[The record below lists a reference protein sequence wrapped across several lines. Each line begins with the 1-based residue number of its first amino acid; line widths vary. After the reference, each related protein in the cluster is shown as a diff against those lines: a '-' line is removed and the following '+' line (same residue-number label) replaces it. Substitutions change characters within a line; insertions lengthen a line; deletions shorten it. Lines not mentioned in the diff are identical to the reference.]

1 MTTYIFKII
10 TLLGGLALFLF
21 GMDVMGK
28 ALERQAGGKLQTI
41 LAKMSSNVFKG
52 FLLGLGVTAVIQSSS
67 ATTVMVVGFV
77 NSGIMTLK
85 QAVGVIMGSNIGTTV
100 TAWILSL
107 SGLEGDSFLIKLF
120 KPSTLAPLIGVIG
133 VVMYM
138 GKNEKRKGIG
148 TICLGF
154 MALMTGM
161 DIMGDSMEFLESEPW
176 FAQLMISFSNP
187 IIGIIGIVMYMGK
200 NEKRRGIGTICLGFM
215 ALMTGMDLMSSS
227 MSFLKS
233 EAWFADLM
241 ISFTN
246 PVLGILFGAVLT
258 AVIQSSSASVGIL
271 QGLCVTGAVTYGAA
285 IPIIL
290 GQNIGT
296 CITAIMGAIGANRN
310 ARRTAMVHLLFNV
323 VGAVMFAV
331 VFYGLG
337 MVIEWSFLEE
347 SVQAWDISLIHTA
360 FNIVATAVLMP
371 MNGLLVK
378 LAYLIIPHEYTP
390 QKEELLD
397 ERLLATPAVAV
408 QRAHEIA
415 GEMASDAAK
424 AMEKAMGL
432 TKVFDA
438 AILEE
443 VTALEDKTDRYE
455 DALNTYLVKLSAMNL
470 SVHDNRILNTL
481 LYTVSDI
488 ERMADHAM
496 AIAKAAQEMAEKKIE
511 FSSQARGEL
520 AVLEQAVLDI
530 VNRTVAAY
538 GSFDLG
544 SAVKIEPQEQVVDAL
559 VREVKSR
566 HVRRLRDGKCTVEY
580 GFVLEDLLTAC
591 ERTADHCSNIAVEML
606 QVSEGKLEAHEYLNA
621 LKAGE
626 LHESAAFSER
636 FARYKAQYAFPEE

>member
-1 MTTYIFKII
+1 MSILSQRRIYMTAYIFKII

-21 GMDVMGK
+21 GMDIMGK

-100 TAWILSL
+100 TAWVLSL
-107 SGLEGDSFLIKLF
+107 SGLEGDSFLIKFF
-120 KPSTLAPLIGVIG
+120 KPSTLAPLIGIFG
-133 VVMYM
+133 ILLYM
-138 GKNEKRKGIG
+138 GKSEKKKGIG
-148 TICLGF
+148 TI
-154 MALMTGM
+154 M
-161 DIMGDSMEFLESEPW
+161 
-176 FAQLMISFSNP
+176 
-187 IIGIIGIVMYMGK
+187 
-200 NEKRRGIGTICLGFM
+200 LGFM

-227 MSFLKS
+227 MAFLKT
-233 EAWFADLM
+233 EVWFADLM
-241 ISFTN
+241 ISFAN
-246 PVLGILFGAVLT
+246 PVVGILFGAVLT
-258 AVIQSSSASVGIL
+258 AIIQSSSASVGIL
-271 QGLCVTGAVTYGAA
+271 QGLCSTGVVTYGAA

-310 ARRTAMVHLLFNV
+310 ARRTAMVHLLFNM

-337 MVIEWSFLEE
+337 MFIEWNFLGD
-347 SVQAWDISLIHTA
+347 SVRAWDISVIHTG
-360 FNIVATAVLMP
+360 FNLIATAVLMP
-371 MNGLLVK
+371 LNGLLVK
-378 LAYLIIPHEYTP
+378 LAYLIVPEVAEP
-390 QKEELLD
+390 QRTELLD
-397 ERLLATPAVAV
+397 SRLLATPAVAV

-415 GEMASDAAK
+415 GEMAADAAK
-424 AMEKAMGL
+424 AMHLAMGL
-432 TKVFDA
+432 TKKFESGVMEQV
-438 AILEE
+438 IK
-443 VTALEDKTDRYE
+443 LEDKTDRYE
-455 DALNTYLVKLSAMNL
+455 DALNTYLVKLSGINL

-481 LYTVSDI
+481 LYTVADI

-496 AIAKAAQEMAEKKIE
+496 AVAKAALEMEEKKIE
-511 FSSQARGEL
+511 FSNQAKGEL

-530 VNRTVAAY
+530 VDRTVAAY
-538 GSFDLG
+538 GSFDLDG
-544 SAVKIEPQEQVVDAL
+544 AIKIEPQEQVVDAL

-566 HVRRLRDGKCTVEY
+566 HVRRLRDGLCTVEY

-591 ERTADHCSNIAVEML
+591 ERTADHCSNVAVEML

-626 LHESAAFSER
+626 LQESAAFAEQ
-636 FARYKAQYAFPEE
+636 FARYKAQYAFPEELG

>member
-1 MTTYIFKII
+1 MTAYIFNII

-120 KPSTLAPLIGVIG
+120 KPSTLAPLIGIIG
-133 VVMYM
+133 IVMYM

-187 IIGIIGIVMYMGK
+187 VI
-200 NEKRRGIGTICLGFM
+200 
-215 ALMTGMDLMSSS
+215 
-227 MSFLKS
+227 
-233 EAWFADLM
+233 
-241 ISFTN
+241 
-246 PVLGILFGAVLT
+246 GILFGAGLT
-258 AVIQSSSASVGIL
+258 AIIQSSSASVGIL

-296 CITAIMGAIGANRN
+296 CVTAMMGAIGANRN

-337 MVIEWSFLEE
+337 MFIDWQFLGDT
-347 SVQAWDISLIHTA
+347 VQAWDISLIHTA
-360 FNIVATAVLMP
+360 FNVVATAVLMP

-378 LAYLIIPHEYTP
+378 LAYLIVPHEPTP

-397 ERLLATPAVAV
+397 SRLLATPAVAV

-415 GEMASDAAK
+415 GEMAADASE
-424 AMEKAMGL
+424 AMHLAMGL
-432 TKVFDA
+432 TKKFDA
-438 AILEE
+438 SVMEQIVE
-443 VTALEDKTDRYE
+443 LEDKTDRYE

-496 AIAKAAQEMAEKKIE
+496 AIAKAALEMEEKKIG
-511 FSSQARGEL
+511 FSSQAKGEL

-530 VNRTVAAY
+530 VDRTVAAY
-538 GSFDLG
+538 GSFDLD

-566 HVRRLRDGKCTVEY
+566 HVRRLRDGLCTVEY
-580 GFVLEDLLTAC
+580 GFVLDDLLTAC

-636 FARYKAQYAFPEE
+636 FDRYKAQYTFPEEQ

>member
-1 MTTYIFKII
+1 MTAYIFKII
-10 TLLGGLALFLF
+10 TLLGGLSLFLF

-107 SGLEGDSFLIKLF
+107 SGLEGDSFLIKFF
-120 KPSTLAPLIGVIG
+120 KPSTLAPLIGIFG
-133 VVMYM
+133 ILLYM
-138 GKNEKRKGIG
+138 GKSEKKKGIG
-148 TICLGF
+148 TI
-154 MALMTGM
+154 M
-161 DIMGDSMEFLESEPW
+161 
-176 FAQLMISFSNP
+176 
-187 IIGIIGIVMYMGK
+187 
-200 NEKRRGIGTICLGFM
+200 LGFM

-227 MSFLKS
+227 MSFLKN

-258 AVIQSSSASVGIL
+258 AIIQSSSASVGIL
-271 QGLCVTGAVTYGAA
+271 QGLCVTGAVTHGAA

-323 VGAVMFAV
+323 VGAVMFAI
-331 VFYGLG
+331 VFYGIG
-337 MVIEWSFLEE
+337 MFVEWQFLET
-347 SVQAWDISLIHTA
+347 SVQAWDISVIHTG
-360 FNIVATAVLMP
+360 FNLIATAVLMP
-371 MNGLLVK
+371 LNGLLVK
-378 LAYLIIPHEYTP
+378 LAYLLVPEV
-390 QKEELLD
+390 KEPEKIELLD
-397 ERLLATPAVAV
+397 SRLLATPAVAV

-415 GEMASDAAK
+415 GEMAADAAQ
-424 AMEKAMGL
+424 AMHLAMGL
-432 TKVFDA
+432 TKKFEAGIMEQVV
-438 AILEE
+438 E
-443 VTALEDKTDRYE
+443 LEDKTDRYE
-455 DALNTYLVKLSAMNL
+455 DALNTYLVKLSGMNL
-470 SVHDNRILNTL
+470 SVSDNRILNTL
-481 LYTVSDI
+481 LYSISDI

-496 AIAKAAQEMAEKKIE
+496 AVAKAALEMEEKKIE
-511 FSSQARGEL
+511 FSKQAKGEL

-530 VNRTVAAY
+530 VDRTVSAY
-538 GSFDLG
+538 GNFDREQ
-544 SAVKIEPQEQVVDAL
+544 AIKIEPQEQVVDTL

-566 HVRRLRDGKCTVEY
+566 HVRRLRDGLCTVEY

-591 ERTADHCSNIAVEML
+591 ERTADHCSNVAVEML
-606 QVSEGKLEAHEYLNA
+606 QVAEGKLEAHEYLNA

-626 LHESAAFSER
+626 LHESAAFAEQ
-636 FARYKAQYAFPEE
+636 FAQYKARYAFPEEN

>member
-1 MTTYIFKII
+1 MTTYIFNII

-28 ALERQAGGKLQTI
+28 SLERQAGGKLQTI

-52 FLLGLGVTAVIQSSS
+52 FLLGMGVTAVIQSSS

-107 SGLEGDSFLIKLF
+107 SGLEGDSFIVKLF
-120 KPSTLAPLIGVIG
+120 KPSTLAPLIGIIG
-133 VVMYM
+133 VILYM

-148 TICLGF
+148 TIMLGF

-187 IIGIIGIVMYMGK
+187 IIGI
-200 NEKRRGIGTICLGFM
+200 
-215 ALMTGMDLMSSS
+215 
-227 MSFLKS
+227 
-233 EAWFADLM
+233 
-241 ISFTN
+241 
-246 PVLGILFGAVLT
+246 LFGAGLT
-258 AVIQSSSASVGIL
+258 AIIQSSSASIGIL

-323 VGAVMFAV
+323 VGV
-331 VFYGLG
+331 VIFVVALYGLG
-337 MVIEWSFLEE
+337 LFIDWKFLGETAA
-347 SVQAWDISLIHTA
+347 AWDIAVIHTC
-360 FNIVATAVLMP
+360 FNVAATAVLMP

-378 LAYLIIPHEYTP
+378 LAYLFIPKEQEP
-390 QKEELLD
+390 QKTELLD
-397 ERLLATPAVAV
+397 SRLLATPAVAV

-415 GEMASDAAK
+415 GEMAADAAR
-424 AMEKAMGL
+424 AMHLAMGL
-432 TKVFDA
+432 TKSFDTHSM
-438 AILEE
+438 EQVVE
-443 VTALEDKTDRYE
+443 LEDKTDRYQ
-455 DALNTYLVKLSAMNL
+455 DALGTYLVKLSGMNL
-470 SVHDNRILNTL
+470 SVSDNRILNTL

-496 AIAKAAQEMAEKKIE
+496 AVAKAALEIQEKKIE
-511 FSSQARGEL
+511 FSKQAKGEL

-530 VNRTVAAY
+530 VDRTVAAY
-538 GSFDLG
+538 GSFDLEQ
-544 SAVKIEPQEQVVDAL
+544 AIKIEPQEQVVDSL

-566 HVRRLRDGKCTVEY
+566 HVRRLRDGLCTVEY

-591 ERTADHCSNIAVEML
+591 ERTADHCSNVAVEML
-606 QVSEGKLEAHEYLNA
+606 QVAEGKLEAHEYLNA

-626 LHESAAFSER
+626 LHESAAFTER
-636 FARYKAQYAFPEE
+636 FARYKAQYAFPDDQ

>member
-1 MTTYIFKII
+1 MTAYIFKII

-21 GMDVMGK
+21 GMDIMGK
-28 ALERQAGGKLQTI
+28 ALERQAGGKLQTV

-107 SGLEGDSFLIKLF
+107 SGLEGDSFLIKFF
-120 KPSTLAPLIGVIG
+120 KPSTLAPLIGVFGILL
-133 VVMYM
+133 YM
-138 GKNEKRKGIG
+138 GKSEKK
-148 TICLGF
+148 
-154 MALMTGM
+154 
-161 DIMGDSMEFLESEPW
+161 
-176 FAQLMISFSNP
+176 
-187 IIGIIGIVMYMGK
+187 
-200 NEKRRGIGTICLGFM
+200 RGIGTIMLGFM

-246 PVLGILFGAVLT
+246 PIVGILFGAVLT

-271 QGLCVTGAVTYGAA
+271 QSLCSTGVVTFGAA

-323 VGAVMFAV
+323 VGATIFAL

-337 MVIEWSFLEE
+337 MFIEWTFLRD
-347 SVQAWDISLIHTA
+347 SVQALDISVIHTG
-360 FNIVATAVLMP
+360 FNLIATAVLMP

-378 LAYLIIPHEYTP
+378 LAYLLIPEV
-390 QKEELLD
+390 KEPEKTELLD
-397 ERLLATPAVAV
+397 SRLLATPAVAV

-415 GEMASDAAK
+415 SQMATDAAK
-424 AMEKAMGL
+424 AMHLAIGL
-432 TKVFDA
+432 TKEFDSG
-438 AILEE
+438 IMEQ
-443 VTALEDKTDRYE
+443 VIALEDKTDRYE
-455 DALNTYLVKLSAMNL
+455 DALNTYLVKLSGMHL
-470 SVHDNRILNTL
+470 SIQDNRILNTL
-481 LYTVSDI
+481 LYSISDI
-488 ERMADHAM
+488 ERMADHAL
-496 AIAKAAQEMAEKKIE
+496 AVAKAALEMEEKKIA
-511 FSSQARGEL
+511 FSGQAMGEL

-530 VNRTVAAY
+530 VDRTVAAY
-538 GSFDLG
+538 SSFDREQ
-544 SAVKIEPQEQVVDAL
+544 AARIEPQEQVVDAL

-566 HVRRLRDGKCTVEY
+566 HVRRLRDGLCTVEY

-591 ERTADHCSNIAVEML
+591 ERTADHCSNVAVEML
-606 QVSEGKLEAHEYLNA
+606 QVAEGKLEAHEYLNA

-626 LHESAAFSER
+626 LYESAAFAEQ
-636 FARYKAQYAFPEE
+636 FAKYKARYAFPEEREN

>member
-28 ALERQAGGKLQTI
+28 SLERQAGGKLQTI
-41 LAKMSSNVFKG
+41 LAKMSSNVIKG
-52 FLLGLGVTAVIQSSS
+52 FLLGMGVTAVIQSSS

-85 QAVGVIMGSNIGTTV
+85 QAVGVIMGSNIGTTI
-100 TAWILSL
+100 TSWILSL
-107 SGLEGDSFLIKLF
+107 SGLEGDSFLIKFF
-120 KPSTLAPLIGVIG
+120 KPTTLAPLIGIFG
-133 VVMYM
+133 ILLYM
-138 GKNEKRKGIG
+138 GKSEKKKGIG
-148 TICLGF
+148 TI
-154 MALMTGM
+154 M
-161 DIMGDSMEFLESEPW
+161 
-176 FAQLMISFSNP
+176 
-187 IIGIIGIVMYMGK
+187 
-200 NEKRRGIGTICLGFM
+200 LGFM

-227 MSFLKS
+227 MSFLKN

-241 ISFTN
+241 ISFSN
-246 PVLGILFGAVLT
+246 PILGIVFGAILT

-323 VGAVMFAV
+323 VGATMFAV
-331 VFYGLG
+331 IFYGIGLF
-337 MVIEWSFLEE
+337 VEWEFLNNP
-347 SVQAWDISLIHTA
+347 VQAWDISVIHTC
-360 FNIVATAVLMP
+360 FNLVATAALMP

-378 LAYLIIPHEYTP
+378 LAYVLVPYQEVV

-397 ERLLATPAVAV
+397 PRLLATPAVAV
-408 QRAHEIA
+408 HRAHEVA
-415 GEMASDAAK
+415 AEMAEDAAK
-424 AMEKAMGL
+424 AMHMAIGL
-432 TKVFDA
+432 TKKF
-438 AILEE
+438 EE
-443 VTALEDKTDRYE
+443 GIMEQVVELEDKTDRYE
-455 DALNTYLVKLSAMNL
+455 DALGTYLVKLSAKNL
-470 SVHDNRILNTL
+470 SVADNRVLNTL

-496 AIAKAAQEMAEKKIE
+496 AVAKAAEEMKEKE
-511 FSSQARGEL
+511 MNFSKQAKGEL
-520 AVLEQAVLDI
+520 AVLGQAVVDI
-530 VNRTVAAY
+530 MDRTVNAY
-538 GSFDLG
+538 KTFDF
-544 SAVKIEPQEQVVDAL
+544 AQAMKIEPQEQVVDDL

-566 HVRRLRDGKCTVEY
+566 HVRRLRDGLCSVEY

-591 ERTADHCSNIAVEML
+591 ERTADHCSNVAVEML
-606 QVSEGKLEAHEYLNA
+606 QVAEGKLEAHEYLNA

-626 LHESAAFSER
+626 LHESAAFNKR
-636 FARYKAQYAFPEE
+636 FARYKAQYAFPDEN

>member
-1 MTTYIFKII
+1 MADYIFKII

-107 SGLEGDSFLIKLF
+107 TGLEGDSFIIKLF
-120 KPSTLAPLIGVIG
+120 KPSTLAPLIAI
-133 VVMYM
+133 
-138 GKNEKRKGIG
+138 
-148 TICLGF
+148 
-154 MALMTGM
+154 A
-161 DIMGDSMEFLESEPW
+161 
-176 FAQLMISFSNP
+176 
-187 IIGIIGIVMYMGK
+187 GIVLYMFTK
-200 NEKRRGIGTICLGFM
+200 SEKKKGIGTICLGFM

-246 PVLGILFGAVLT
+246 PLLGILFGAVLT
-258 AVIQSSSASVGIL
+258 AIIQSSSASVGIL
-271 QGLCVTGAVTYGAA
+271 QGLCGTGVVTFGSA

-296 CITAIMGAIGANRN
+296 CITALMGAIGANRN

-323 VGAVMFAV
+323 VGVTVFAI

-337 MVIEWSFLEE
+337 LFIDWEFLTETA
-347 SVQAWDISLIHTA
+347 SAWNVAVVHTC
-360 FNIVATAVLMP
+360 FNVAATCVLMP

-378 LAYLIIPHEYTP
+378 LACVLVPEASEP
-390 QKEELLD
+390 QKNELLD
-397 ERLLATPAVAV
+397 TRLLATPAVAV
-408 QRAHEIA
+408 QRAHAIA
-415 GEMASDAAK
+415 GEMAADAAK
-424 AMEKAMGL
+424 AVHLAMGL
-432 TKVFDA
+432 TKKF
-438 AILEE
+438 EE
-443 VTALEDKTDRYE
+443 DVMKQVAQLEDKTDRYE
-455 DALNTYLVKLSAMNL
+455 DALNTYLVKLSGMNL

-481 LYTVSDI
+481 LYTVSDV
-488 ERMADHAM
+488 ERMADHAL
-496 AIAKAAQEMAEKKIE
+496 AIAKAAQEIDRKEIE
-511 FSSQARGEL
+511 FSTQARGEL

-530 VNRTVAAY
+530 VDRTVAAY
-538 GSFDLG
+538 GSFDL
-544 SAVKIEPQEQVVDAL
+544 AEAIRIEPQEQVVDSL

-566 HVRRLRDGKCTVEY
+566 HVRRLRDGLCTVEY

-591 ERTADHCSNIAVEML
+591 ERTADHCSNVAVEML

-626 LHESAAFSER
+626 LYESAAFAEQ
-636 FARYKAQYAFPEE
+636 FAQYKAQYAFPEDA

>member
-1 MTTYIFKII
+1 MTAYIFKII

-107 SGLEGDSFLIKLF
+107 SGLEGDSFIIKLF
-120 KPSTLAPLIGVIG
+120 KPSTLAPLIGIIG
-133 VVMYM
+133 VILYM

-148 TICLGF
+148 TIMLGF

-187 IIGIIGIVMYMGK
+187 IV
-200 NEKRRGIGTICLGFM
+200 
-215 ALMTGMDLMSSS
+215 
-227 MSFLKS
+227 
-233 EAWFADLM
+233 
-241 ISFTN
+241 
-246 PVLGILFGAVLT
+246 GILFGAGLT
-258 AVIQSSSASVGIL
+258 AIIQSSSASVGIL
-271 QGLCVTGAVTYGAA
+271 QGLCGTGVVTYGSA

-323 VGAVMFAV
+323 VGVLIFV
-331 VFYGLG
+331 VAFYGMG
-337 MVIEWSFLEE
+337 MFIDWKFLSETAA
-347 SVQAWDISLIHTA
+347 AWDIAVIHTC
-360 FNIVATAVLMP
+360 FNVAATIVLMP
-371 MNGLLVK
+371 LNGMLVK
-378 LAYLIIPHEYTP
+378 LAYLFIPKEQTP
-390 QKEELLD
+390 QKVELLD

-408 QRAHEIA
+408 QRAQKIA
-415 GEMASDAAK
+415 GEMAADAAK
-424 AMEKAMGL
+424 AMHLAMRL
-432 TKVFDA
+432 TKKFDA
-438 AILEE
+438 AVMEQVME
-443 VTALEDKTDRYE
+443 LEDKTDRYE
-455 DALNTYLVKLSAMNL
+455 DALGTYLVKLSGMNL
-470 SVHDNRILNTL
+470 SVSDNRILNTL

-496 AIAKAAQEMAEKKIE
+496 AIAKAALEMEEKKIE
-511 FSSQARGEL
+511 FSNQAKGEL

-530 VNRTVAAY
+530 VDRTVAAY
-538 GSFDLG
+538 GTFNLDK
-544 SAVKIEPQEQVVDAL
+544 AIKIEPQEQVVDAL

-566 HVRRLRDGKCTVEY
+566 HVRRLRDGLCTVEY

-591 ERTADHCSNIAVEML
+591 ERTADHCSNVAVEML
-606 QVSEGKLEAHEYLNA
+606 QVAEGKLEAHEYLNA

-626 LHESAAFSER
+626 LYESAAFAEH
-636 FARYKAQYAFPEE
+636 FARYKAKYAFPEEV

>member
-120 KPSTLAPLIGVIG
+120 KPSTLAPLIGIIG

-187 IIGIIGIVMYMGK
+187 IIGI
-200 NEKRRGIGTICLGFM
+200 
-215 ALMTGMDLMSSS
+215 
-227 MSFLKS
+227 
-233 EAWFADLM
+233 
-241 ISFTN
+241 
-246 PVLGILFGAVLT
+246 LFGAGLT
-258 AVIQSSSASVGIL
+258 AIIQSSSASVGIL
-271 QGLCVTGAVTYGAA
+271 QGLCITGAVTYGAA

-323 VGAVMFAV
+323 VGVTIFV
-331 VFYGLG
+331 IVFYGLG
-337 MVIEWSFLEE
+337 LFIDWKFLNDAAA
-347 SVQAWDISLIHTA
+347 AWDIAVIHTC
-360 FNIVATAVLMP
+360 FNIAATAVLMP

-390 QKEELLD
+390 QEEALLD

-424 AMEKAMGL
+424 AMELAMGL
-432 TKVFDA
+432 TKRFDA
-438 AILEE
+438 AAAEQI
-443 VTALEDKTDRYE
+443 TALEDKTDRYE
-455 DALNTYLVKLSAMNL
+455 DALNTYLVKLSSMNL

-496 AIAKAAQEMAEKKIE
+496 AIAKAAREMDEKKIE
-511 FSSQARGEL
+511 FSQQARGEL

-530 VNRTVAAY
+530 VQRTVAAY
-538 GSFDLG
+538 GSFDLEN
-544 SAVKIEPQEQVVDAL
+544 AVKIEPQEQVVDAL

>member
-1 MTTYIFKII
+1 MTAYIFKII

-21 GMDVMGK
+21 GMDTMGK

-41 LAKMSSNVFKG
+41 LAKMSGTVWKG
-52 FLLGLGVTAVIQSSS
+52 FLLGAAVTAVIQSSS

-85 QAVGVIMGSNIGTTV
+85 QAAGVIMGSNVGTTV

-120 KPSTLAPLIGVIG
+120 KPSTLAPLIGIIG
-133 VVMYM
+133 IVLYM
-138 GKNEKRKGIG
+138 GKSEKRKGIG
-148 TICLGF
+148 TI
-154 MALMTGM
+154 M
-161 DIMGDSMEFLESEPW
+161 
-176 FAQLMISFSNP
+176 
-187 IIGIIGIVMYMGK
+187 
-200 NEKRRGIGTICLGFM
+200 LGFM

-246 PVLGILFGAVLT
+246 PIVGILFGAVLT

-271 QGLCVTGAVTYGAA
+271 QGLCVTGAITYGAA

-296 CITAIMGAIGANRN
+296 CVTAMMGAIGANRN

-323 VGAVMFAV
+323 VGVLMFV
-331 VFYGLG
+331 VAFYGLG
-337 MVIEWSFLEE
+337 LFIDWKFLGD
-347 SVQAWDISLIHTA
+347 SVQAWDISVIHTG
-360 FNIVATAVLMP
+360 FNLIATAVLLP
-371 MNGLLVK
+371 LNGLLVK
-378 LAYLIIPHEYTP
+378 LAYAIVPEV
-390 QKEELLD
+390 KEPEKTELLD

-415 GEMASDAAK
+415 GQMAADAAE
-424 AMEKAMGL
+424 AMHLAIGL
-432 TKVFDA
+432 TKKFESGAMERV
-438 AILEE
+438 IE
-443 VTALEDKTDRYE
+443 LEDRTDRYQ
-455 DALNTYLVKLSAMNL
+455 DALGTYLVKLSNMNL
-470 SVHDNRILNTL
+470 SVRDNRILNTL

-488 ERMADHAM
+488 ERMGDHAV
-496 AIAKAAQEMAEKKIE
+496 AVAKAALEIEEKKIA
-511 FSSQARGEL
+511 FSAQAKGEL

-530 VNRTVAAY
+530 VDRTVAAY
-538 GSFDLG
+538 GSFDLEQ
-544 SAVKIEPQEQVVDAL
+544 AIKIEPQEQVVDAL

-566 HVRRLRDGKCTVEY
+566 HVRRLRDGLCTVEY

-591 ERTADHCSNIAVEML
+591 ERTADHCSNVAVEML

-636 FARYKAQYAFPEE
+636 FARYKAQYAFPEEQ

>member
-1 MTTYIFKII
+1 MTAYIFKII

-21 GMDVMGK
+21 GMDIMGK

-107 SGLEGDSFLIKLF
+107 SGLEGDSFLIKFF
-120 KPSTLAPLIGVIG
+120 KPSTLAPLIGIFG
-133 VVMYM
+133 ILLYM
-138 GKNEKRKGIG
+138 GKSEKK
-148 TICLGF
+148 
-154 MALMTGM
+154 
-161 DIMGDSMEFLESEPW
+161 
-176 FAQLMISFSNP
+176 
-187 IIGIIGIVMYMGK
+187 
-200 NEKRRGIGTICLGFM
+200 RGIGTIMLGFM

-227 MSFLKS
+227 MAFLKT

-246 PVLGILFGAVLT
+246 PIVGILFGAVLT
-258 AVIQSSSASVGIL
+258 AIIQSSSASVGIL
-271 QGLCVTGAVTYGAA
+271 QGLCSTGVVTYGAA

-337 MVIEWSFLEE
+337 MFIQWNFLGD
-347 SVQAWDISLIHTA
+347 SVQAWDISVIHTG
-360 FNIVATAVLMP
+360 FNLIATAVLIP
-371 MNGLLVK
+371 LNGLLVK
-378 LAYLIIPHEYTP
+378 LAYLLVPEVAEP
-390 QKEELLD
+390 QKTELLD
-397 ERLLATPAVAV
+397 SRLLATPAVAV

-415 GEMASDAAK
+415 GEMAADAAK
-424 AMEKAMGL
+424 AMHLAMGL
-432 TKVFDA
+432 TKKFDA
-438 AILEE
+438 AVMEQVVE
-443 VTALEDKTDRYE
+443 LEDKTDRYE
-455 DALNTYLVKLSAMNL
+455 DALNTYLVKLSGMNL

-496 AIAKAAQEMAEKKIE
+496 AVAKAALEMEEKKIE
-511 FSSQARGEL
+511 FSKQAKGEL

-530 VNRTVAAY
+530 VDRTVAAY
-538 GSFDLG
+538 GSFDLDG
-544 SAVKIEPQEQVVDAL
+544 AVKIEPQEQVVDAL

-566 HVRRLRDGKCTVEY
+566 HVRRLRDGLCTVEY

-591 ERTADHCSNIAVEML
+591 ERTADHCSNVAVEML
-606 QVSEGKLEAHEYLNA
+606 QVAEGKLEAHEYLNA

-626 LHESAAFSER
+626 LRESAAFAEQ
-636 FARYKAQYAFPEE
+636 FAHYKAQYSFPEEQ

>member
-1 MTTYIFKII
+1 MTAYIFKII
-10 TLLGGLALFLF
+10 TLFGGLALFLF
-21 GMDVMGK
+21 GMDIMGK

-107 SGLEGDSFLIKLF
+107 SGLEGDSFLIQIF
-120 KPSTLAPLIGVIG
+120 KPSTLAPLIGIIG
-133 VVMYM
+133 VILYM
-138 GKNEKRKGIG
+138 GKSEKKRGVGSIM
-148 TICLGF
+148 LGF

-161 DIMGDSMEFLESEPW
+161 DIMGDSMEFLENEPW

-187 IIGIIGIVMYMGK
+187 LI
-200 NEKRRGIGTICLGFM
+200 
-215 ALMTGMDLMSSS
+215 
-227 MSFLKS
+227 
-233 EAWFADLM
+233 
-241 ISFTN
+241 
-246 PVLGILFGAVLT
+246 GILFGAVLT
-258 AVIQSSSASVGIL
+258 AIIQSSSASVGIL
-271 QGLCVTGAVTYGAA
+271 QGLSSTGVVTYGAA

-323 VGAVMFAV
+323 VGVTIFVIA
-331 VFYGLG
+331 FYGIGLF
-337 MVIEWSFLEE
+337 IDWKFLDNTAA
-347 SVQAWDISLIHTA
+347 AWDIAVIHTC
-360 FNIVATAVLMP
+360 FNIAATCVLIP

-378 LAYLIIPHEYTP
+378 LAYLFIPKEQAP
-390 QKEELLD
+390 QKTELLD

-415 GEMASDAAK
+415 SEMAADAAK
-424 AMEKAMGL
+424 ALHLAMGL
-432 TKVFDA
+432 TKKFEYGVM
-438 AILEE
+438 EQVVE
-443 VTALEDKTDRYE
+443 LEDKTDRYE
-455 DALNTYLVKLSAMNL
+455 DALNTYLVKLSGMNL

-481 LYTVSDI
+481 LYSISDI

-496 AIAKAAQEMAEKKIE
+496 AVAKAALEMEEKKIE
-511 FSSQARGEL
+511 FSNQAKGEL

-530 VNRTVAAY
+530 MDRTVAAY
-538 GSFDLG
+538 GSFDREQ
-544 SAVKIEPQEQVVDAL
+544 AARIEPQEQVVDAL

-566 HVRRLRDGKCTVEY
+566 HVRRLRDGLCTVEY

-591 ERTADHCSNIAVEML
+591 ERTADHCSNVAVEML
-606 QVSEGKLEAHEYLNA
+606 QVAEGKLEAHEYLNA

-626 LHESAAFSER
+626 LQESAAFSER
-636 FARYKAQYAFPEE
+636 FARYKAQYAFPEEN

>member
-1 MTTYIFKII
+1 MTAYIFKII

-107 SGLEGDSFLIKLF
+107 SGLEGDSFIINLF
-120 KPSTLAPLIGVIG
+120 KPSTLAPLIGIIG
-133 VVMYM
+133 VILYM

-148 TICLGF
+148 TIMLGF

-187 IIGIIGIVMYMGK
+187 IV
-200 NEKRRGIGTICLGFM
+200 
-215 ALMTGMDLMSSS
+215 
-227 MSFLKS
+227 
-233 EAWFADLM
+233 
-241 ISFTN
+241 
-246 PVLGILFGAVLT
+246 GILFGAGLT
-258 AVIQSSSASVGIL
+258 AIIQSSSASVGIL
-271 QGLCVTGAVTYGAA
+271 QGLCGTGVVTYGSA

-323 VGAVMFAV
+323 VGVLIFV
-331 VFYGLG
+331 VAFYGMG
-337 MVIEWSFLEE
+337 MFIDWKFLSETAA
-347 SVQAWDISLIHTA
+347 AWDIAVIHTC
-360 FNIVATAVLMP
+360 FNVAATIVLMP
-371 MNGLLVK
+371 LNGMLVK
-378 LAYLIIPHEYTP
+378 LAYLFIPKEQTP
-390 QKEELLD
+390 QKVELLD

-408 QRAHEIA
+408 QRAQKIA
-415 GEMASDAAK
+415 GGMAADAAK
-424 AMEKAMGL
+424 AMYLAMGL
-432 TKVFDA
+432 TKKFDA
-438 AILEE
+438 AVMEQVME
-443 VTALEDKTDRYE
+443 LEDKTDRYE
-455 DALNTYLVKLSAMNL
+455 DALGTYLVKLSGMNL
-470 SVHDNRILNTL
+470 SVSDNRILNTL

-496 AIAKAAQEMAEKKIE
+496 AIAKAALEMEEKKIE
-511 FSSQARGEL
+511 FSNQAKGEL

-530 VNRTVAAY
+530 VDRTVAAY
-538 GSFDLG
+538 GTFNLDK
-544 SAVKIEPQEQVVDAL
+544 AIKIEPQEQVVDAL

-566 HVRRLRDGKCTVEY
+566 HVRRLRDGLCTVEY

-591 ERTADHCSNIAVEML
+591 ERTADHCSNVAVEML
-606 QVSEGKLEAHEYLNA
+606 QVAEGKLEAHEYLNA

-626 LHESAAFSER
+626 LYESAAFAEH
-636 FARYKAQYAFPEE
+636 FARYKAKYAFPEEV

>member
-1 MTTYIFKII
+1 MTAYIFKII

-21 GMDVMGK
+21 GMDIMGK

-120 KPSTLAPLIGVIG
+120 KPSTLAPLIGIIG
-133 VVMYM
+133 IVLYM
-138 GKNEKRKGIG
+138 GKSEKKKGIG
-148 TICLGF
+148 TI
-154 MALMTGM
+154 M
-161 DIMGDSMEFLESEPW
+161 
-176 FAQLMISFSNP
+176 
-187 IIGIIGIVMYMGK
+187 
-200 NEKRRGIGTICLGFM
+200 LGFM

-227 MSFLKS
+227 MSFLKN

-246 PVLGILFGAVLT
+246 PIVGILFGAILT

-271 QGLCVTGAVTYGAA
+271 QGLCSTGVVTYGAA
-285 IPIIL
+285 LPIIL

-331 VFYGLG
+331 IFYGLG
-337 MVIEWSFLEE
+337 MLIEWKFLGDA
-347 SVQAWDISLIHTA
+347 VQAWDISVIHTG
-360 FNIVATAVLMP
+360 FNLIATAVLMP
-371 MNGLLVK
+371 LNGLLVK
-378 LAYLIIPHEYTP
+378 LAYLLVPEV
-390 QKEELLD
+390 KEPEKTELLD
-397 ERLLATPAVAV
+397 TRLLATPAVAV

-415 GEMASDAAK
+415 GEMAADAAK
-424 AMEKAMGL
+424 AMHLAMGL
-432 TKVFDA
+432 TKKF
-438 AILEE
+438 EE
-443 VTALEDKTDRYE
+443 GIMEQVVELEDKTDRYE

-481 LYTVSDI
+481 LYSISDI

-496 AIAKAAQEMAEKKIE
+496 AVAKAALEMEEKKIA
-511 FSSQARGEL
+511 FSNQAKGEL

-530 VNRTVAAY
+530 VDRTVAAY
-538 GSFDLG
+538 GSFDREQ
-544 SAVKIEPQEQVVDAL
+544 AVKIEPQEQVVDAL

-566 HVRRLRDGKCTVEY
+566 HVRRLRDGLCTVEY

-591 ERTADHCSNIAVEML
+591 ERTADHCSNVAVEML
-606 QVSEGKLEAHEYLNA
+606 QVAEGKLEAHEYLNA

-626 LHESAAFSER
+626 LHESAAFAEQ
-636 FARYKAQYAFPEE
+636 FAQYKARYAFPEDT

>member
-120 KPSTLAPLIGVIG
+120 KPSTLAPLIGIIG
-133 VVMYM
+133 IVMYM

-161 DIMGDSMEFLESEPW
+161 D
-176 FAQLMISFSNP
+176 
-187 IIGIIGIVMYMGK
+187 
-200 NEKRRGIGTICLGFM
+200 
-215 ALMTGMDLMSSS
+215 LMSGS

-246 PVLGILFGAVLT
+246 PILGILFGAVLT

-285 IPIIL
+285 SPIIL

-337 MVIEWSFLEE
+337 MVIEWRFLEE

-360 FNIVATAVLMP
+360 FNLVATAVLMP
-371 MNGLLVK
+371 MYGLLVK

-424 AMEKAMGL
+424 AMELAMGL
-432 TKVFDA
+432 TKSFDA
-438 AILEE
+438 TVLEQ

-530 VNRTVAAY
+530 VDRTVSAY
-538 GSFDLG
+538 GGFDLEQ
-544 SAVKIEPQEQVVDAL
+544 AIKIEPQEQVVDAL

-566 HVRRLRDGKCTVEY
+566 HVRRLRDGLCTVEY

-591 ERTADHCSNIAVEML
+591 ERTADHCSNVAVEML
-606 QVSEGKLEAHEYLNA
+606 QVAEGKLEAHEYLNA